1 MAQILLIE
9 DNDSMR
15 ETLTHILERKGY
27 EVITACDGEE
37 GLRIFRSSPTPLVIT
52 DIIMP
57 NKEGV
62 ETIFELERDFPHVKI
77 IAISGGGKV
86 EAQNYLK
93 AVSLISN
100 VKHTLKKPFSNEE
113 LLAAV
118 KDLLA

>member
-1 MAQILLIE
+1 
-9 DNDSMR
+9 
-15 ETLTHILERKGY
+15 
-27 EVITACDGEE
+27 
-37 GLRIFRSSPTPLVIT
+37 
-52 DIIMP
+52 
-57 NKEGV
+57 
-62 ETIFELERDFPHVKI
+62 VKI